1 MKSGEVKM
9 MTYQEYL
16 DNLKGNVCE
25 VTFNK
30 VNGDQRVMTCT
41 LKEEMLPPAKKDE
54 PLTQKKVR
62 EINENVVSVW
72 DVNAQGWRSF
82 RVANVTGFEIK
93 QNA

>member
-1 MKSGEVKM
+1 MKSGEAKT

-16 DNLKGNVCE
+16 DKLKDAVCE

-30 VNGDQRVMTCT
+30 VNGEQRVMTCT
-41 LKEEMLPPAKKDE
+41 LKEDMLPPAKKED
-54 PLTQKKVR
+54 PLTLKKVR

-82 RVANVTGFEIK
+82 RVANVTNFEVK
-93 QNA
+93 HG